1 MKVQWPA
8 IRFLESS
15 RSAPPPLPRS
25 DALRS
30 PWPGYTREN
39 VFTGRPF
46 RFKWT
51 RDGQE
56 ETERERER
64 VARSA
69 KLRGELG
76 WLRLRKERGGQRGG
90 FRFFCPLSSIR
101 FLELILLVEL
111 GWWWIKTSRATGT
124 SLIID
129 ILPDCEYDYALIVKL
144 WKSFA

>member
-15 RSAPPPLPRS
+15 RSAPPPSHVPMLYDLPGRGTHVKTCS
-25 DALRS
+25 QAARFDLN
-30 PWPGYTREN
+30 GREMD
-39 VFTGRPF
+39 RK
-46 RFKWT
+46 R
-51 RDGQE
+51 Q
-56 ETERERER
+56 RERER

>member
-1 MKVQWPA
+1 MQTRCYQADFVCVTV
-8 IRFLESS
+8 RNESS
-15 RSAPPPLPRS
+15 VTGNPFPGIQPIGSSPPRS

-56 ETERERER
+56 ETERER

-111 GWWWIKTSRATGT
+111 G
-124 SLIID
+124 
-129 ILPDCEYDYALIVKL
+129 
-144 WKSFA
+144 